1 MSLVEISATNYI
13 VMAVGECKKVE
24 WAYQQ
29 ESDIKDEFV
38 SLYKVRGMPIMSK
51 ETDTILSV
59 EELVELAQAGQEVE
73 VMVDSP
79 VEPSQII
86 MVQEILSHKNLHVG
100 TYRDATPE
108 VNEEGEAKYT
118 GIMMGYD
125 KNGRAQIY
133 TLKGRAGSSEVWHV
147 EGGVALKDTELPLG
161 EEVGDVEEGRT
172 QVKLGGAIRFIANEN
187 DFIGEGAID
196 GHRHLA
202 KIDVINK
209 YV

>member
-29 ESDIKDEFV
+29 ESDSKDEFV
-38 SLYKVRGMPIMSK
+38 SLYKVKGMPIMSK
-51 ETDTILSV
+51 EADTILSV
-59 EELVELAQAGQEVE
+59 DELVGLAQAGQEVE

-79 VEPSQII
+79 VELGQII
-86 MVQEILSHKNLHVG
+86 LVQEILSHKNLHVG

-125 KNGRAQIY
+125 KNGRVQIY
-133 TLKGRAGSSEVWHV
+133 TLMGREGSSEIWHV

-161 EEVGDVEEGRT
+161 EEVGDIEEGRT